1 MERKAVHV
9 DSIRLLIVN
18 LNAIKRT
25 ELLTE
30 YNNNYCISCM
40 VKAKKE
46 NKNIQQRPFSF
57 VNNGLENCRRA
68 NHIGIQLHAS

>member
-1 MERKAVHV
+1 MKEQLLCPSCDLIRNLPERNGRLHVERKAVHV

-30 YNNNYCISCM
+30 YNTGDGDVQYL
-40 VKAKKE
+40 
-46 NKNIQQRPFSF
+46 R
-57 VNNGLENCRRA
+57 
-68 NHIGIQLHAS
+68 IGQYGSGKC

>member
-25 ELLTE
+25 QLLTE
-30 YNNNYCISCM
+30 YNTGDEGGQNLRTG
-40 VKAKKE
+40 
-46 NKNIQQRPFSF
+46 QQGS
-57 VNNGLENCRRA
+57 GKCRIRRNFA
-68 NHIGIQLHAS
+68 V